1 MIADGVLGVI
11 LLCMMLVWSALL
23 IYAARR
29 DVKTS
34 MIKYEN
40 AQKTRRILIELAKKN
55 GLDEG
60 DETGGDAS

>member
-1 MIADGVLGVI
+1 MI
-11 LLCMMLVWSALL
+11 CMMLVWSALL

-34 MIKYEN
+34 RIKYEN

-60 DETGGDAS
+60 DETGGDA

>member
-34 MIKYEN
+34 RIKYEN
-40 AQKTRRILIELAKKN
+40 AQKKKN

-60 DETGGDAS
+60 DETGGDA

>member
-11 LLCMMLVWSALL
+11 LLCMMLVWFALL

-34 MIKYEN
+34 RIKYEN
-40 AQKTRRILIELAKKN
+40 AQKTRRILIELVKRH

-60 DETGGDAS
+60 DETGGDA

>member
-1 MIADGVLGVI
+1 MSADGVLDVI
-11 LLCMMLVWSALL
+11 LLCMMLVWFALL

-34 MIKYEN
+34 RIKYEN
-40 AQKTRRILIELAKKN
+40 AQKTRRILIELVKRH

-60 DETGGDAS
+60 DETGGDA